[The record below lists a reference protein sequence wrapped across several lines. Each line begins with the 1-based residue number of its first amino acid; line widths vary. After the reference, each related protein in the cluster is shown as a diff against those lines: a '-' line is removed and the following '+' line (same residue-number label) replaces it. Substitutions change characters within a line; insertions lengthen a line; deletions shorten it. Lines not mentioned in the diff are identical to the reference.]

1 MSLMAKLTQSWN
13 DDIDSVRDA
22 IVDNVCDLISSRAP
36 LCSAM
41 FLTEKGTIT
50 DLGMRNMARA
60 QSKNNVS
67 DIVTDVEELIRNFEP
82 RLSQVEIDVQD
93 GQLGSNQLSFR
104 LSAVMHS
111 DQGDEAIVLDS
122 FLDLSSNKLDV
133 RKSNFV

>member
-41 FLTEKGTIT
+41 FLTKKGTIT

-67 DIVTDVEELIRNFEP
+67 DIVTEIEELIRNFEP
-82 RLSQVEIDVQD
+82 RLSQVEIDVQE
-93 GQLGSNQLSFR
+93 GELGSNQLSFR
-104 LSAVMHS
+104 LSAVVHS
-111 DQGDEAIVLDS
+111 NLGDETIVLDS